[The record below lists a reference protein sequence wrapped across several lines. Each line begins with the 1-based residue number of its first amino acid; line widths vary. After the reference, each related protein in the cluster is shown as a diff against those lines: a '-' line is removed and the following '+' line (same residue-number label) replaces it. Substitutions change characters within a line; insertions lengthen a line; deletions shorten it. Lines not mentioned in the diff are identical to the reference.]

1 VYAITVAARAVR
13 NAAYGSLAVV
23 FALLLAREGLGPATV
38 GVVLTL
44 ALVMGAVFSAATP
57 WLERRA
63 GRRGT
68 LVGAALVM
76 ASTGA
81 LLAID
86 PRPLTFFLAALL
98 GTVSPGGQEVGP
110 FAALEQAAIAD
121 HEQDGSTVR
130 RFARYNVIGAFGAG
144 LGALAAGVV
153 PIASIPLG
161 YCAAGMILAALY
173 LFYPSGSRPAEAP
186 LPSRR
191 AARRLGPAEQLTILF
206 GVDALA
212 GGFVVQSFIAYWL
225 TLRFGV
231 GAQSL
236 GWLFFGTNTL
246 AALSFLAAAPIA
258 ERIGLLE
265 TMVFTHLPSN
275 VLLLAVPLMPT
286 FPLAAAVL
294 LARFALSQMDVPTRQ
309 AFTMAVVPAA
319 ERARAAGL
327 TNAVRPAAAAVAPVL
342 AGLAVQ
348 GSALGLP
355 FYLAGGL
362 KIAYDVAVFVL
373 FRDVRSTREPAAHR
387 REEKEK

>member
-1 VYAITVAARAVR
+1 MR

-23 FALLLAREGLGPATV
+23 FALLLARDGLAPGAI
-38 GVVLTL
+38 GAVLTL

-68 LVGAALVM
+68 LVGASLVM

-81 LLAID
+81 LLALD
-86 PRPLTFFLAALL
+86 PRPLTFFVAALL

-110 FAALEQAAIAD
+110 FAALEQATIAD
-121 HEQDGSTVR
+121 LEARGSSVR
-130 RFARYNVIGAFGAG
+130 RFAHYNVVGTFAAG
-144 LGALAAGVV
+144 LGALAAAVA
-153 PIASIPLG
+153 PMALIPLG
-161 YCAAGMILAALY
+161 YGAAGLILTGLY
-173 LFYPSGSRPAEAP
+173 LGYPPGVRPPEP
-186 LPSRR
+186 PVVLPRLT
-191 AARRLGPAEQLTILF
+191 ARLGPAERLSVLF

-231 GAQSL
+231 GASTL
-236 GWLFFGTNTL
+236 GWLFFGTNAL

-275 VLLLAVPLMPT
+275 VLLVAVPLMPT

-319 ERARAAGL
+319 ERARAAGM
-327 TNAVRPAAAAVAPVL
+327 TNAVRPAAAALAPVL

-348 GSALGLP
+348 GAAFGLP

-362 KIAYDVAVFVL
+362 KIGYDVAVFAL
-373 FRDVRSTREPAAHR
+373 FRGVRPARTPASHD
-387 REEKEK
+387 REEKGK